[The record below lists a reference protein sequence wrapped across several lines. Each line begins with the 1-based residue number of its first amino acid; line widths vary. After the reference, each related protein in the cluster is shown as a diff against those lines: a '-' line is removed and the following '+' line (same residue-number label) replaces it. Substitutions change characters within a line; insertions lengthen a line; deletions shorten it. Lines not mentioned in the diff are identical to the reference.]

1 MIMKKT
7 TFIFAMTVVSM
18 IFSPLAFTQTAY
30 TGGRGMLRVY
40 SANTV
45 RPGVLYANFFS
56 QTFLIKR
63 ASAPLG
69 KDHTGTFGFTYGIS
83 NNVELTA
90 QIVAYQDDQQG
101 IWGPPGDTQIGMK
114 LRLPLSSYSVIT
126 GLRGFL
132 SLPTSK
138 NHNVPF
144 EPYSSNQV
152 AWGIMGL
159 LTIDMTDTLPG
170 FPFKFHSNLGYLDH
184 NVSTFFSDT
193 INDQILLGFGFEF
206 PIQSAVLYT
215 EFTGEIFYDN
225 PNVNFRNN
233 SVRLTQGIKFPS
245 ILNMIFDV
253 GVDIGLHRQAG
264 NVPEPVHEYA
274 DWKVIIG
281 ASYEFTSRSR
291 KKKLD
296 LSEKDLELD
305 KEMIEEIKKKRQEVA
320 KKIEE
325 MRKKIQK
332 ENENKKK
339 KSDNKENE
347 KD

>member
-1 MIMKKT
+1 MKKT
-7 TFIFAMTVVSM
+7 LFAFIMSIAYM
-18 IFSPLAFTQTAY
+18 IFSPMAYTQTAY

-45 RPGVLYANFFS
+45 KPGVLYSNIITQS
-56 QTFLIKR
+56 FLFIR
-63 ASAPLG
+63 ESAPLG
-69 KDHTGTFGFTYGIS
+69 KDHNLSLGFTYGIS
-83 NNVELTA
+83 NDVELTA
-90 QIVAYQDDQQG
+90 QIVGYQDDQRG
-101 IWGPPGDTQIGMK
+101 IWGPPGNTQIGMK
-114 LRLPLSSYSVIT
+114 LKLPFSSHSVGT

-132 SLPTSK
+132 SLPTAK
-138 NHNVPF
+138 NQNVDY
-144 EPYSSNQV
+144 EPYSSEQV

-159 LTIDMTDTLPG
+159 LTIDMIDTFPF

-184 NVSTFFSDT
+184 NIRTFFSDT
-193 INDQILLGFGFEF
+193 INDQILLGLGFEF
-206 PIQSAVLYT
+206 PIQSVVLYT

-225 PNVNFRNN
+225 PNINFRNN

-245 ILNMIFDV
+245 ILNLIFDV
-253 GVDIGLHRQAG
+253 GVDFGLHRQAG
-264 NVPEPVHEYA
+264 NIPEPVHEYA

-281 ASYEFTSRSR
+281 ASYEFTSRSK

-305 KEMIEEIKKKRQEVA
+305 KEMVEEIKKKRQEVA

-332 ENENKKK
+332 ENEKKKK
-339 KSDNKENE
+339 KSDKKKNK

>member
-7 TFIFAMTVVSM
+7 TFVFVMSVVYI

-45 RPGVLYANFFS
+45 KPGVLYANLFT

-69 KDHTGTFGFTYGIS
+69 KDHTGSFGFTYGIS
-83 NNVELTA
+83 NDVELTA
-90 QIVAYQDDQQG
+90 QIVAYQDDQRG
-101 IWGPPGDTQIGMK
+101 IWGPPGNTQIGMK
-114 LRLPLSSYSVIT
+114 LKLPFSSHSVGT

-132 SLPTSK
+132 SIPTAK
-138 NHNVPF
+138 NQNVLY
-144 EPYSSNQV
+144 EPYSSEQV

-159 LTIDMTDTLPG
+159 LTIDMTDT
-170 FPFKFHSNLGYLDH
+170 FPLKFHSNLGYMDH
-184 NVSTFFSDT
+184 NISTFFSDT
-193 INDQILLGFGFEF
+193 INDQILLGLGFEF
-206 PIQSAVLYT
+206 PIESVVLYT
-215 EFTGEIFYDN
+215 EYTGEIFYDN

-233 SVRLTQGIKFPS
+233 SMRLTQGIKFPS
-245 ILNMIFDV
+245 ILNLIFDV

-264 NVPEPVHEYA
+264 DVPEPVHEYA

-332 ENENKKK
+332 ENEKKKK
-339 KSDNKENE
+339 KSDKKNK